1 MESIVRHAQTEPS
14 LFVLL
19 LFAACLGGI
28 RTKPEVTGWRRQAK
42 ELPAPGGK
50 LVVVVECNCRAL
62 SFLPPSRLPQ
72 LTYSRPDT
80 LQ

>member
-19 LFAACLGGI
+19 FCLGGI
-28 RTKPEVTGWRRQAK
+28 RTKPEVTGWRRQGAK

-50 LVVVVECNCRAL
+50 LLVVVECNCRAL

-72 LTYSRPDT
+72 LTYSRPET
-80 LQ
+80 L